1 MTGPRLV
8 RLALLVGVMACASH
22 GPRADTLSV
31 QGAVRL
37 TLEVDAHRVPCTGE
51 ARTRCLRVRVLP
63 DTSWR
68 LFYQQIEGFAFE
80 EGYRWRLEVE
90 RRPVPNP
97 PADASSVAYRLVRV
111 LSKERE
117 R

>member
-1 MTGPRLV
+1 MRALV
-8 RLALLVGVMACASH
+8 LTICVMACATW
-22 GPRADTLSV
+22 RAPSRGASLQD
-31 QGAVRL
+31 GAVRV
-37 TLEVDAHRVPCTGE
+37 TLEVDAHRVACTGE

-68 LFYQQIEGFAFE
+68 RFYDPIAGFTFE

-90 RRPVPNP
+90 RRRVPNP
-97 PADASSVAYRLVRV
+97 PADGSSLAYRLVRV
-111 LSKERE
+111 ISKERE